1 MTLELVYIN
10 EIKFEYLQPRFEY
23 GHTYKAI
30 SFTEDH
36 TTFLDKDGVPMEFS
50 NDTLHLN
57 FRQKDKWRE
66 EQIEKILQ

>member
-10 EIKFEYLQPRFEY
+10 KIKFEYLQPRFKY
-23 GHTYKAI
+23 GHTYKVI

-36 TTFLDKDGVPMEFS
+36 TTFLDKDEVPMEFS
-50 NDTLHLN
+50 NDTLHLH
-57 FRQKDKWRE
+57 FRQKDKWRD